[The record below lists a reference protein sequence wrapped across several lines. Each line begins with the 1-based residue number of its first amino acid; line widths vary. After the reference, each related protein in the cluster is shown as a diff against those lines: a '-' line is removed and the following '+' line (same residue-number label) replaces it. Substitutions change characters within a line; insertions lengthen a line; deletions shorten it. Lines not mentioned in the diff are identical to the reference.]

1 MEIHEIKKSKS
12 RLHRIISFL
21 FCFFCAEC
29 FSACLVVLAYVN
41 YLAFSSDSFFGI
53 LLVAFADTSFV
64 LLILDILTSD

>member
-12 RLHRIISFL
+12 RLHRIIRFL
-21 FCFFCAEC
+21 FRAE
-29 FSACLVVLAYVN
+29 FVLGGLAAMVYVN

-53 LLVAFADTSFV
+53 LLVAFADTSLV

>member
-12 RLHRIISFL
+12 RLHRLIRFL
-21 FCFFCAEC
+21 FRAE
-29 FSACLVVLAYVN
+29 FVLACLVVLAYVN

-53 LLVAFADTSFV
+53 LLVAVADTSLV

>member
-1 MEIHEIKKSKS
+1 MTMEIHEIKKSKS

-21 FCFFCAEC
+21 FCAEFFL
-29 FSACLVVLAYVN
+29 ACLVVLAYVN
-41 YLAFSSDSFFGI
+41 YLAFSSDSFFEI